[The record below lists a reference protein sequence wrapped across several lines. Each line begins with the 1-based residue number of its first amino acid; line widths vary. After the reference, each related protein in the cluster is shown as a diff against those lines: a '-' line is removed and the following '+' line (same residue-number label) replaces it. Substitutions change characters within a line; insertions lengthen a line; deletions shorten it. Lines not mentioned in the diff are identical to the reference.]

1 MAKIS
6 KIYRKIEALKEKIEQ
21 FECPEGWSVELDS
34 NLKLVLVRHLNQN
47 SQEIYAIP
55 QVFLYHK
62 RFTNDDVK
70 SIKSMNKSNS
80 IVSLSKV

>member
-6 KIYRKIEALKEKIEQ
+6 KIYRKIEALKEKIEK

-34 NLKLVLVRHLNQN
+34 NLKLVLVRHLNEN
-47 SQEIYAIP
+47 SQEIYSIP

>member
-34 NLKLVLVRHLNQN
+34 KLKLVLVRHVNKN
-47 SQEIYAIP
+47 FQEIYFIP
-55 QVFLYHK
+55 QVFLNHK
-62 RFTNDDVK
+62 RFTNDDVQ

-80 IVSLSKV
+80 VVSLSKV